1 MQESM
6 CEDLKIGN
14 SQFDNYTHRRHRLLK
29 KQEKPSIICKSS
41 ESDIKMQMRN
51 LRLHLPAVEIAS
63 SHNNMQISGTKQHY
77 VQSEPAHTEPAHTA
91 PWRGN
96 HSKNSMSGMNDIRMC
111 FWVFKDSPP
120 FERSNSN
127 NRIRD
132 SVGQSP
138 SDNRR

>member
-51 LRLHLPAVEIAS
+51 LRLPLPAVEIAS

-77 VQSEPAHTEPAHTA
+77 VQSEPAHTAA
-91 PWRGN
+91 WRGN

-120 FERSNSN
+120 VERSNSN

-132 SVGQSP
+132 SVGQTIGGNVQS
-138 SDNRR
+138 SMAI